1 VEPGTVKEKP
11 MTKRILFVD
20 DDPNVLQGLQRM
32 LRSLR
37 QEWDMFFVHSGREA
51 LDLLAHQ
58 CVDVIVSDMRMPE
71 MDGAQ
76 LLNEVRQR
84 CPHMVRI
91 ILSGHSD
98 REMLLRSVGPAHQFL
113 AKPCD
118 ADMLKSTIARAC
130 ALRDLLRDEMLK
142 RLVAGMQTLPS
153 LPTLYLEVLETAQAA
168 DGSLEKIG
176 KIIERDIS
184 MTAKILQLVN
194 SAFFGLGRHI
204 STPVQAVSLL
214 GLDTVKALILSSQVF
229 SNFDPVKTPG
239 LCLDTLWQ
247 HSMAVGVCAKAITKA
262 ENGAKR
268 LIDDAFMAGL
278 LHDVGKLVLA
288 VNLPQLYS
296 RALSLVQTEGVT
308 EWDAERHVLGATHA
322 EVGAYLLGLWGLPD
336 SIVEALAFHHSPSA
350 CPDCTLSPLTAVH
363 VADALVY
370 EEQAVH
376 GETPKGFVDQ
386 AYLAELGVEECLAR
400 WRQDYQS
407 TLIQGGRI

>member
-1 VEPGTVKEKP
+1 
-11 MTKRILFVD
+11 MTKHILFVD

-32 LRSLR
+32 LRPLR
-37 QEWDMFFVHSGREA
+37 QEWDMVFAPTGREA

-58 CVDVIVSDMRMPE
+58 CVDVVVSDMRMPE

-76 LLNEVRQR
+76 LLNEVRER
-84 CPHMVRI
+84 YPHMVRI
-91 ILSGHSD
+91 VLSGHSD
-98 REMLLRSVGPAHQFL
+98 REMLLRSVGTTHQFL

-118 ADMLKSTIARAC
+118 ADMLKSTVARAC
-130 ALRDLLRDEMLK
+130 ALRDLLRDETLK

-176 KIIERDIS
+176 TIIERDIS
-184 MTAKILQLVN
+184 MTAKMLQLVN

-214 GLDTVKALILSSQVF
+214 GLDTVKALILSTQVF
-229 SNFDPVKTPG
+229 SNFDVVTTPG

-247 HSMAVGVCAKAITKA
+247 HSMAVGICAKAIAKA
-262 ENGAKR
+262 ENSTKQV
-268 LIDDAFMAGL
+268 IDDAFMAGL

-288 VNLPQLYS
+288 VNLPQLYGQ
-296 RALSLVQTEGVT
+296 ALSLAQTDGLT
-308 EWDAERHVLGATHA
+308 AWDAEHDVLDATHA

-336 SIVEALAFHHSPSA
+336 SIVEALAFHHAPSA
-350 CPDCTLSPLTAVH
+350 CPDRTLSPLTAVH

-370 EEQAVH
+370 EAQATD
-376 GETPKGFVDQ
+376 GEPPEACVDQ
-386 AYLAELGVEECLAR
+386 AYLAELGVEERLAH

-407 TLIQGGRI
+407 TLTQGDRV